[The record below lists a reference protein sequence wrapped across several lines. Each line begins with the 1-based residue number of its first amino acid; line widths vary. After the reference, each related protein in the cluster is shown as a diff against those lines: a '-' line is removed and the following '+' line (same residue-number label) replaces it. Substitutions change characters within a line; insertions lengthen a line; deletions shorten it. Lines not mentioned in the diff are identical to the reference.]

1 MIFLFR
7 FDRLYINRRVEIFNF
22 QELGTRGKVENS
34 WDFSRIFESV
44 ENMDIKDEMFAKETQ
59 RRFIFAPSGYGKS
72 CFCEFAIYQWSKGV
86 VWNEYELVVL
96 IKANRINR
104 MASNELLITLLEQS
118 IIFNNVQQRNLT
130 LKYLESLASQ
140 NKLLIFVDGV
150 DEIVNFPDE
159 ISEEVI
165 NKVAKDLILTKDDT
179 SLDGFQVIV
188 ALLLGQLFRG
198 VHLILTTRNETMKCL
213 WELCLNQQ
221 LLFQAIKVL
230 PFEEEDVF
238 KYIHKIHHDKD
249 QSADLCRNET
259 CQRTILLLRS
269 NYNLLKLCSNPS
281 CCMIVGVNSEI
292 LSSEKIQNLSTT
304 NLISRFMGNVLAE
317 HARLNSGI
325 KSLFHGLS
333 TFYKET
339 FKKISKIAFVMF
351 SRGERIMKGTY
362 KEKENACSECS
373 SPDCEISLDSITFE
387 CENKL
392 NALGLLSLEKD
403 NFKNVTCAF
412 GQEIGLL
419 RDYFAAAYIICE
431 DKRISD
437 ITKFISDNKKFGKA
451 KEFAY
456 LNNHFYDIL
465 PIIACMLFSTDIF
478 TKSFLEMMDYKM
490 LKNNLS
496 KSHFYKDITKL
507 TQSRIVINENDGIFQ
522 VHKSPSQFYGSKV
535 ARHLSRCAF
544 ESQEKCFNNLE
555 CSGRHHIGF

>member
-104 MASNELLITLLEQS
+104 MDSNELLITLLEQS

-140 NKLLIFVDGV
+140 NKLLILMDGV

-259 CQRTILLLRS
+259 CQRTILL
-269 NYNLLKLCSNPS
+269 
-281 CCMIVGVNSEI
+281 
-292 LSSEKIQNLSTT
+292 
-304 NLISRFMGNVLAE
+304 
-317 HARLNSGI
+317 
-325 KSLFHGLS
+325 
-333 TFYKET
+333 
-339 FKKISKIAFVMF
+339 
-351 SRGERIMKGTY
+351 
-362 KEKENACSECS
+362 
-373 SPDCEISLDSITFE
+373 
-387 CENKL
+387 
-392 NALGLLSLEKD
+392 
-403 NFKNVTCAF
+403 
-412 GQEIGLL
+412 
-419 RDYFAAAYIICE
+419 
-431 DKRISD
+431 
-437 ITKFISDNKKFGKA
+437 
-451 KEFAY
+451 
-456 LNNHFYDIL
+456 
-465 PIIACMLFSTDIF
+465 
-478 TKSFLEMMDYKM
+478 
-490 LKNNLS
+490 
-496 KSHFYKDITKL
+496 
-507 TQSRIVINENDGIFQ
+507 
-522 VHKSPSQFYGSKV
+522 
-535 ARHLSRCAF
+535 
-544 ESQEKCFNNLE
+544 
-555 CSGRHHIGF
+555 